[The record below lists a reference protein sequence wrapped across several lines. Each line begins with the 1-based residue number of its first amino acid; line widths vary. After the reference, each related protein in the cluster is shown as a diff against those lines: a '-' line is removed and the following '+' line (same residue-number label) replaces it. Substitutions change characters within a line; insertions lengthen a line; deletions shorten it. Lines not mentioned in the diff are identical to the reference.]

1 MSIKRKNRKH
11 SLSEKLKVIELY
23 QSGYGST
30 TISRDL
36 SIPLSI
42 VKNWIR
48 VYQVQGVKG
57 LEIKRYKPLNSI
69 LKVQAVREVLD
80 KSLSFETVALKYQVS
95 IYAVYTWTQLV
106 KLHGYAALNSIKT
119 GRPSNVMGRPRK
131 KKEPET
137 ELEKLQSELRY
148 LKAENAYLKKLR
160 ALVQER
166 IARESGK
173 KSKPSKH

>member
-1 MSIKRKNRKH
+1 MSIRRKNRKH

-30 TISRDL
+30 VISRDL
-36 SIPLSI
+36 SVPVTI

-48 VYQVQGVKG
+48 VYQEQGVKG
-57 LEIKRYKPLNSI
+57 LEIKRHKPLNSI
-69 LKVQAVREVLD
+69 LKVQAVREILD

-95 IYAVYTWTQLV
+95 ISAVYTWTQLV

-131 KKEPET
+131 KEPET
-137 ELEKLQSELRY
+137 EVEKLQAELRY
-148 LKAENAYLKKLR
+148 LRAENAYLKKLM

-173 KSKPSKH
+173 KSKPSKY